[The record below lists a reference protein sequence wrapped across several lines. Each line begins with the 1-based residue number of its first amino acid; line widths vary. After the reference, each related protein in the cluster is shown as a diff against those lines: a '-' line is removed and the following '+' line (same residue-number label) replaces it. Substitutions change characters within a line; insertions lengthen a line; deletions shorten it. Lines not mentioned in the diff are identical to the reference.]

1 MRKLRMLGIV
11 LAMLV
16 AGAVAAQGAPEQIQ
30 DALAA
35 FNQRLGT
42 ALTLNDFFWT
52 WEQSTFPDS
61 ALGCPADGVQPVAG
75 TVVGYRFLFTYA
87 DVTYEYRVSAD
98 RTVTAFCG
106 TVNQS
111 SQTGGEDIAGV
122 IDDVAELSNSLCP
135 APQPGSAYPRTRLA
149 PGIQARVIGG
159 TPNNLRSEP
168 NINAQ
173 LIGQIPT
180 GASFDVLA
188 GPICDPTGMLW
199 VQVNFNGMVGYT
211 AEASGQDVYLEPL
224 PPTIS
229 GTPIHALTVASAPQ
243 WREFAKLQGN
253 FGPGLM
259 WSSTGKLAVTGDA
272 GAEGLWLYEQSALA
286 APPRTIRSVDRF
298 VRGVFSDQRETL
310 VLGAAD
316 GSVHIWDLSPSSN
329 LIERL
334 VLNAHNQAVSA
345 VAISPDL
352 RRIATSGGYA
362 FATVQQDDNLY
373 AVLVWDITNVSQ
385 VYALRGHTGEVTGV
399 AFSSDGRSI
408 ATSSLDGSVRIWDA
422 ASGLQTARVDSDIP
436 ATAMAYSPDDSVLV
450 IGYQDGATLALALV
464 DSLSAGPVVPTH
476 SAPITA
482 LTFSSDGLLLASA
495 ASDGSI
501 GIRASNQLLTTEPP
515 VVLSGINAGAI
526 SALAFSPDR
535 TLLASLGADN
545 TIRLLAAP

>member
-1 MRKLRMLGIV
+1 MRKLQMMLAV
-11 LAMLV
+11 LAV
-16 AGAVAAQGAPEQIQ
+16 AVTGVAVAQGAPEQIQ

-61 ALGCPADGVQPVAG
+61 ALGCPAEGDQPVAG
-75 TVVGYRFLFTYA
+75 TVIGYRFLFTYA

-122 IDDVAELSNSLCP
+122 VDDIAELSNSQCP
-135 APQPGSAYPRTRLA
+135 PPPPGSAYPRTRLA
-149 PGIQARVIGG
+149 PGIQGRVAGG

-168 NINAQ
+168 NVNAQ
-173 LIGQIPT
+173 LIGQIPN
-180 GASFDVLA
+180 GAAFDVLA
-188 GPICDPTGMLW
+188 GPICDPTGLLW
-199 VQVNFNGMVGYT
+199 VQVNYNGTIGYT
-211 AEASGQDVYLEPL
+211 AEASSEDVFLEPL
-224 PPTIS
+224 PPTVS
-229 GTPIHALTVASAPQ
+229 GAPSSALTLATAPQ
-243 WREFAKLQGN
+243 WREYAKLQGN
-253 FGPGLM
+253 FGTGLM
-259 WSSTGKLAVTGDA
+259 WSPSGKLAVTGDV
-272 GAEGLWLYEQSALA
+272 GAEGVWVYEQGALA
-286 APPRTIRSVDRF
+286 SPPRIIRSLDRF
-298 VRGVFSDQRETL
+298 VRGVFADQRETL

-316 GSVHIWDLSPSSN
+316 GSVHVWDLSPTSN

-385 VYALRGHTGEVTGV
+385 VFALRGHTGEVTGV
-399 AFSSDGRSI
+399 AFSSDGRVI
-408 ATSSLDGSVRIWDA
+408 ATSSLDGSVRLWDA
-422 ASGLQTARVDSDIP
+422 TSGLQTARVDSDIP

-450 IGYQDGATLALALV
+450 IGYQDGATLALALIGG
-464 DSLSAGPVVPTH
+464 LSAGPVVPTH
-476 SAPITA
+476 SAPVTA
-482 LTFSSDGLLLASA
+482 LAFSADGMLLASA
-495 ASDGSI
+495 ASDGSV
-501 GIRASNQLLTTEPP
+501 GIRAGNQLLTSDPP
-515 VVLSGINAGAI
+515 VVLSGVNAGAI
-526 SALAFSPDR
+526 SGLAFSPDR